1 MIIAP
6 KLGYST
12 EYSNTVRA
20 LSRSP
25 ALTPQVSHVWGN
37 PIFWFCILVIPV
49 FCLLRDFAWKSYVL
63 DSLAAQADA
72 VTVVRALCATA
83 RWLTAR
89 ADRKLFRPEAY
100 HIVQEIQVRTLSL
113 DPR

>member
-49 FCLLRDFAWKSYVL
+49 FCLLRDFAWKSCVVAA
-63 DSLAAQADA
+63 LAAQADV
-72 VTVVRALCATA
+72 VTVVRSLFATEA
-83 RWLTAR
+83 RLTAR

-100 HIVQEIQVRTLSL
+100 HIVQEIQVRPLSL
-113 DPR
+113 DRR